1 MPGSTMT
8 RTSSLSD
15 AVLRDIAGATV
26 FARGQAYL
34 AEERVTIRKSNATEV
49 AADVSGTDDYRT
61 RLWFEAGEL
70 HSTCSCPHADEGA
83 FCKHMVATALAWR
96 DSLGAAP
103 AEKRRKAPAP
113 PATAEAAP
121 QRRRRTPR
129 RAAALPRRA
138 GQVILKSPVAK
149 GLQIQPAIGEREF
162 AHRAF
167 TPQVTAPR
175 LLQTAEN
182 PRRCLR
188 SGDRG
193 TPELRFLGSWLA
205 EQLLQAATAD
215 PVLEKR
221 LLLAA
226 RTRRAGDDLKAL
238 EKALSEAIANPG
250 VLDWRSPNRFARRLD
265 APIDHLAQL
274 LDAGRAQAALGG
286 CLYLLQR
293 LLAIYEPSDD
303 SGGSISERVR
313 YLGRLTDKALRA
325 VKPGKVVA
333 LKVVDLALADQW
345 AVFDDADHTEWF
357 DAAGRAAF
365 EAEIEKRFRAL
376 KPLPPG
382 KSRFTSGDDR
392 FRLQSW
398 MERIAQRRGDIDRLV
413 ALRLGGDDVSAYD
426 HLRAAEALEDAGR
439 LRDATALLERAA
451 RQFDEERLLLKLEQN
466 YRRDGC
472 DADAD
477 ALLWRRFE
485 QRPRREGFAQLLAAA
500 GKRWLEWRERAC
512 AAIAAAEA
520 ANLAQ
525 VRKWQR
531 DAVADPG
538 LRLACLVE
546 EGRIDEAAALAESQ
560 PLPIRTL
567 EDALRLLA
575 DKRPETAFNLLRRWL
590 PHALRDSGISHY
602 QRVGEMPL
610 DVGRHQPAVRF
621 ASFLA
626 QLRAEQ
632 ARRPPRVEILD
643 GVARQLAGTAAGR
656 AGGRS

>member
-34 AEERVTIRKSNATEV
+34 AEERVTIRKSSATEV

-113 PATAEAAP
+113 PATAEAAL
-121 QRRRRTPR
+121 RRSAADERRDV
-129 RAAALPRRA
+129 L
-138 GQVILKSPVAK
+138 
-149 GLQIQPAIGEREF
+149 
-162 AHRAF
+162 
-167 TPQVTAPR
+167 
-175 LLQTAEN
+175 
-182 PRRCLR
+182 
-188 SGDRG
+188 
-193 TPELRFLGSWLA
+193 LRFLVEQDKSWLA

-226 RTRRAGDDLKAL
+226 RTRRAGDDPKAL

-250 VLDWRSPNRFARRLD
+250 VLDGRSSNRFARRLD

-286 CLYLLQR
+286 CLYLLKR
-293 LLAIYEPSDD
+293 LLAIYERSDD
-303 SGGSISERVR
+303 SGGSIGERVR

-325 VKPGKVVA
+325 VKPGKAVA

-365 EAEIEKRFRAL
+365 EAEIEKRFCAL

-413 ALRLGGDDVSAYD
+413 ALMLGGDDVSAYD

-500 GKRWLEWRERAC
+500 GKRWPEWRERAY

-538 LRLACLVE
+538 LRLACLLE
-546 EGRIDEAAALAESQ
+546 EGWIDEAAALAESQ

-575 DKRPETAFNLLRRWL
+575 DTRPETAFNLLRRWL

-602 QRVGEMPL
+602 QRVGEML
-610 DVGRHQPAVRF
+610 FDVGRHQPAVRF

-632 ARRPPRVEILD
+632 ARRPRLVEILD